1 MHCPLCGSIITLPE
15 NKHSCPRVK
24 ESPWRIIRR
33 HVFVNDEYSGTV
45 TGYYHQE
52 NNSSIVFVRVKAGPL
67 VFTVAIRLKP
77 PLPNVGE
84 EIAVKITEVNL
95 KTKRVFGRYIGIAKP
110 WHELVENLKLDDIIG
125 GVVVGYLDKAK
136 LVFVKAMP
144 EGYIVA
150 CNGKRTPSSVA

>member
-1 MHCPLCGSIITLPE
+1 MHCPLCGSIMTLPE

-24 ESPWRIIRR
+24 ESSWNKIRR
-33 HVFVNDEYSGTV
+33 HVFANDEYSGIV

-52 NNSSIVFVRVKAGPL
+52 NSSPIVFVRVEAGPL
-67 VFTVAIRLKP
+67 VFTVAIRLRP
-77 PLPNVGE
+77 PLPDVSE
-84 EIAVKITEVNL
+84 ELAVKITEVNL
-95 KTKRVFGRYIGIAKP
+95 EKKRVFGRYIGIAKP
-110 WHELVENLKLDDIIG
+110 WHELVDNLKPDDIIG

-150 CNGKRTPSSVA
+150 SDNSHG